1 MKYIALLAII
11 ACTTTSCVQMNSAGV
26 IRNIGQEYDAAL
38 VKKPS
43 PTHLL
48 QCKEEDK
55 PVWKACEADGKVY
68 IEARMTRIRELEPWF
83 NDAAFSQLPHK
94 NFERITLPGEVC
106 YYCDKSIRT
115 EKPAGAVDT
124 TVAVSSHSRY
134 LFYTVYPATYS
145 KNTHIYEPLWLQERP
160 NPHRVYTVPLS
171 WLAAVA
177 VDIPGSVVAT
187 VVSLPFEIY
196 SVISAVISD

>member
-1 MKYIALLAII
+1 MKYIALLAI

-26 IRNIGQEYDAAL
+26 IRNIGKEYDAAL

-48 QCKEEDK
+48 QCKEEAK

-68 IEARMTRIRELEPWF
+68 IEARMTRIRESEPWF
-83 NDAAFSQLPHK
+83 KDGAFSQLPHK
-94 NFERITLPGEVC
+94 EFERITLPGEVC

-124 TVAVSSHSRY
+124 TVAVSSQSRY

-145 KNTHIYEPLWLQERP
+145 KNTHIYEPLWMQERP

-171 WLAAVA
+171 WLAAVV

-187 VVSLPFEIY
+187 VVELPFEIY
-196 SVISAVISD
+196 SAIAD

>member
-11 ACTTTSCVQMNSAGV
+11 ACTTTGCVQMNSAGV

-83 NDAAFSQLPHK
+83 KDGAFSQLPHK

-124 TVAVSSHSRY
+124 TVAVSSQSRY

-196 SVISAVISD
+196 SVISDVISD

>member
-38 VKKPS
+38 VEKPAMER
-43 PTHLL
+43 LL
-48 QCKEEDK
+48 QGRSEE

-83 NDAAFSQLPHK
+83 KDGAFSQLPHK

-124 TVAVSSHSRY
+124 TVAVSSQSRY

-196 SVISAVISD
+196 SVISDVISD

>member
-1 MKYIALLAII
+1 MKYFALLAI
-11 ACTTTSCVQMNSAGV
+11 ACTITSCVQMNSAGV
-26 IRNIGQEYDAAL
+26 IRNIGREYDAAL
-38 VKKPS
+38 VKKPF

-68 IEARMTRIRELEPWF
+68 IEARMTRIRESEPWF
-83 NDAAFSQLPHK
+83 KDGAFSQLPHK
-94 NFERITLPGEVC
+94 KFERITLPGEVC

-115 EKPAGAVDT
+115 DKPAGAVDT
-124 TVAVSSHSRY
+124 TVAADSSSTY
-134 LFYTVYPATYS
+134 PFYTVYPATFS
-145 KNTHIYEPLWLQERP
+145 KNTHIYEPLWMQERP

-171 WLAAVA
+171 WLAAVV

-187 VVSLPFEIY
+187 VVELPFEIY
-196 SVISAVISD
+196 SAIAD

>member
-1 MKYIALLAII
+1 MKYFALLAI

-26 IRNIGQEYDAAL
+26 IRNIGKEYDAAL

-83 NDAAFSQLPHK
+83 KDGAFSQLPHK
-94 NFERITLPGEVC
+94 EFERISLPGEVC
-106 YYCDKSIRT
+106 YYSDGNIRT

-124 TVAVSSHSRY
+124 TVAADSSSTY
-134 LFYTVYPATYS
+134 PFYTVYPPTFS
-145 KNTHIYEPLWLQERP
+145 KNTHIYEPLWMQERP

-171 WLAAVA
+171 WLAAVL

-187 VVSLPFEIY
+187 VVELPFEIY
-196 SVISAVISD
+196 SAIAD

>member
-1 MKYIALLAII
+1 MKYFALLAI
-11 ACTTTSCVQMNSAGV
+11 ACATTSCVQMNSAGV
-26 IRNIGQEYDAAL
+26 IRNIGKEYDAAL

-48 QCKEEDK
+48 QCKAEDK

-83 NDAAFSQLPHK
+83 KDGAFCQLPHK
-94 NFERITLPGEVC
+94 EFERITLPGEVC

-124 TVAVSSHSRY
+124 TVAADSSSTY
-134 LFYTVYPATYS
+134 PFYTVYPETFS
-145 KNTHIYEPLWLQERP
+145 KNTHIYEPLWMQERP

-171 WLAAVA
+171 WLAAVV

-187 VVSLPFEIY
+187 VVELPFEIY
-196 SVISAVISD
+196 SAIAD

>member
-38 VKKPS
+38 VEKPS

-94 NFERITLPGEVC
+94 NFESLTLPGEVC
-106 YYCDKSIRT
+106 YYCDKVIRT

-124 TVAVSSHSRY
+124 TVAVSSQSRY

-160 NPHRVYTVPLS
+160 NPHLVYTVPLS

>member
-1 MKYIALLAII
+1 MKYIALLAI

-26 IRNIGQEYDAAL
+26 IRNIGKEYDAAL
-38 VKKPS
+38 VKKTS
-43 PTHLL
+43 PERLL

-83 NDAAFSQLPHK
+83 KDGAFSQLPHK
-94 NFERITLPGEVC
+94 EFERITLPGEIC
-106 YYCDKSIRT
+106 YYCDKNIRT
-115 EKPAGAVDT
+115 DKPAGAVDT
-124 TVAVSSHSRY
+124 TVAADSSSTY
-134 LFYTVYPATYS
+134 PFYTVYPATFS
-145 KNTHIYEPLWLQERP
+145 KNTHIYEPLWMQERP

-171 WLAAVA
+171 WLAAVV

-187 VVSLPFEIY
+187 VVELPFEIY
-196 SVISAVISD
+196 SAIAD

>member
-1 MKYIALLAII
+1 MKYFALLAI
-11 ACTTTSCVQMNSAGV
+11 ACTITSCVQMNSAGV
-26 IRNIGQEYDAAL
+26 IRNIGREYDAAL
-38 VKKPS
+38 VKKTS
-43 PTHLL
+43 PERLL

-68 IEARMTRIRELEPWF
+68 IEARMTRIRESEPWF
-83 NDAAFSQLPHK
+83 KDGAFSQLPQK
-94 NFERITLPGEVC
+94 DFERITLPDEVC

-124 TVAVSSHSRY
+124 TVAADSSSTY
-134 LFYTVYPATYS
+134 PFYTVYPATFS
-145 KNTHIYEPLWLQERP
+145 KNTHIYEPLWMQERP

-171 WLAAVA
+171 WLAAVL

-187 VVSLPFEIY
+187 VVELPFEIY
-196 SVISAVISD
+196 SAIAD

>member
-38 VKKPS
+38 VEKPAMAR
-43 PTHLL
+43 LL
-48 QCKEEDK
+48 QGRPEE

-83 NDAAFSQLPHK
+83 IDAAFSQLPHK
-94 NFERITLPGEVC
+94 NFESITLPGEVC
-106 YYCDKSIRT
+106 YYCDKGIRT
-115 EKPAGAVDT
+115 EKPADAVDT
-124 TVAVSSHSRY
+124 TVPVRSHSRY
-134 LFYTVYPATYS
+134 LFYTVYPATYI
-145 KNTHIYEPLWLQERP
+145 KNTHHYEPLWLQECP

-196 SVISAVISD
+196 SVISDVISD

>member
-1 MKYIALLAII
+1 MKYIALLAI

-26 IRNIGQEYDAAL
+26 IRNIGKEYDAAL

-68 IEARMTRIRELEPWF
+68 IEARMTRIRESEPWF
-83 NDAAFSQLPHK
+83 KDGAFSQLPHK
-94 NFERITLPGEVC
+94 DFERITLPGEVC
-106 YYCDKSIRT
+106 YYSDGNIRT

-124 TVAVSSHSRY
+124 TVAADSSSTY
-134 LFYTVYPATYS
+134 PFYTVYPPTFS
-145 KNTHIYEPLWLQERP
+145 KNTHIYEPLWMQERP

-171 WLAAVA
+171 WLAAVL
-177 VDIPGSVVAT
+177 VDIPGSIVAT
-187 VVSLPFEIY
+187 VVELPFEIY
-196 SVISAVISD
+196 SAIAD

>member
-1 MKYIALLAII
+1 MKYIALLAI

-26 IRNIGQEYDAAL
+26 IRNIGKEYDAAL
-38 VKKPS
+38 VKKIS
-43 PTHLL
+43 PERLL

-55 PVWKACEADGKVY
+55 PVWKACETDGKVY

-83 NDAAFSQLPHK
+83 KDGAFSQLPHK
-94 NFERITLPGEVC
+94 EFERITLPGEVC
-106 YYCDKSIRT
+106 YYCDKNIRT

-124 TVAVSSHSRY
+124 TVAADSSSTY
-134 LFYTVYPATYS
+134 PFYTVYPPTFS
-145 KNTHIYEPLWLQERP
+145 KNTHIYEPLWMQERP

-171 WLAAVA
+171 WLAAVV

-187 VVSLPFEIY
+187 VVELPFKIY
-196 SVISAVISD
+196 SAIAD

>member
-1 MKYIALLAII
+1 
-11 ACTTTSCVQMNSAGV
+11 MNSAGV

-38 VKKPS
+38 VEKPAMAS
-43 PTHLL
+43 LL
-48 QCKEEDK
+48 QGRPEE
-55 PVWKACEADGKVY
+55 PVWKACETDGKVY

-83 NDAAFSQLPHK
+83 KDGAFSQLPHK

-124 TVAVSSHSRY
+124 TVAVSSQSRY

>member
-11 ACTTTSCVQMNSAGV
+11 VCTSTSCVQMNSVGV

-38 VKKPS
+38 VEKPS

-48 QCKEEDK
+48 PCMEEDK

-106 YYCDKSIRT
+106 YYCDKGIRT

-124 TVAVSSHSRY
+124 TVAVSSQSRY

>member
-1 MKYIALLAII
+1 MKYFALLAI

-26 IRNIGQEYDAAL
+26 IRNIGKEYDAAL

-83 NDAAFSQLPHK
+83 KDGAFSQLPHK
-94 NFERITLPGEVC
+94 EFERITLPGEVC
-106 YYCDKSIRT
+106 YYCDKNIRT

-124 TVAVSSHSRY
+124 TVAADSSSTY
-134 LFYTVYPATYS
+134 PFYTVCPATFS
-145 KNTHIYEPLWLQERP
+145 KNTHIYEPLWMQERP

-171 WLAAVA
+171 WLAAVV

-187 VVSLPFEIY
+187 VVELPFEIY
-196 SVISAVISD
+196 SAIAD

>member
-1 MKYIALLAII
+1 MKYIALLAI

-26 IRNIGQEYDAAL
+26 IRNIGKEYDAAL
-38 VKKPS
+38 VKKPAMAR
-43 PTHLL
+43 LL
-48 QCKEEDK
+48 QGRPEES
-55 PVWKACEADGKVY
+55 VWKACEADGKVY
-68 IEARMTRIRELEPWF
+68 IEARMTRIRESEPWF
-83 NDAAFSQLPHK
+83 KDGAFSQLPHK
-94 NFERITLPGEVC
+94 DFERITLPGDVC

-124 TVAVSSHSRY
+124 TVAVSSQSRY

>member
-1 MKYIALLAII
+1 MKYFALLAI
-11 ACTTTSCVQMNSAGV
+11 ACTITSCVQMNSAGV
-26 IRNIGQEYDAAL
+26 IRNIGKEYDAAL

-43 PTHLL
+43 PEHLL

-83 NDAAFSQLPHK
+83 KDGAFSQLPHK
-94 NFERITLPGEVC
+94 DFERITLPGEVC

-115 EKPAGAVDT
+115 EKPAGTVDT
-124 TVAVSSHSRY
+124 TVAADSSSTY
-134 LFYTVYPATYS
+134 PFYTVYPATFS
-145 KNTHIYEPLWLQERP
+145 KNTHIYEPLWMQERP

-171 WLAAVA
+171 WLAAVV

-187 VVSLPFEIY
+187 VVELPFKIY
-196 SVISAVISD
+196 SAIAD

>member
-1 MKYIALLAII
+1 MKYIALLAI
-11 ACTTTSCVQMNSAGV
+11 ACTTTSCVQMNSAGM
-26 IRNIGQEYDAAL
+26 IRNIGKEYDAAL

-68 IEARMTRIRELEPWF
+68 IEARMTRIRESEPWF
-83 NDAAFSQLPHK
+83 KDGAFSQLPHK
-94 NFERITLPGEVC
+94 DFERITLPGEVC
-106 YYCDKSIRT
+106 YYSDGNIRT

-124 TVAVSSHSRY
+124 TVAADSSSTY
-134 LFYTVYPATYS
+134 PFYTVYPPTFS
-145 KNTHIYEPLWLQERP
+145 KNTHIYEPLWMQEHP

-171 WLAAVA
+171 WLAAVV

-187 VVSLPFEIY
+187 VVELPFEIY
-196 SVISAVISD
+196 SAIAD

>member
-1 MKYIALLAII
+1 MKYIALLAI
-11 ACTTTSCVQMNSAGV
+11 ACTTTSCVQMNTAGM
-26 IRNIGQEYDAAL
+26 IRNIGKEYDAAL

-43 PTHLL
+43 PERLL
-48 QCKEEDK
+48 RCKAEDK

-83 NDAAFSQLPHK
+83 KDGAFSQLPHK
-94 NFERITLPGEVC
+94 EFERITLPGEVC

-115 EKPAGAVDT
+115 EKPAGSVDT
-124 TVAVSSHSRY
+124 TVAADSSSTY
-134 LFYTVYPATYS
+134 PFYTVYPATFS
-145 KNTHIYEPLWLQERP
+145 KNTHIYEPLWMQERP

-171 WLAAVA
+171 WLAAVV

-187 VVSLPFEIY
+187 VVELPFEIY
-196 SVISAVISD
+196 SAIAD

>member
-1 MKYIALLAII
+1 MKYIALLAI
-11 ACTTTSCVQMNSAGV
+11 ACTTTSCVQMNSAGM
-26 IRNIGQEYDAAL
+26 IRNIGKEYDAAL

-68 IEARMTRIRELEPWF
+68 IEARMTRIRESEPWF
-83 NDAAFSQLPHK
+83 KDGAFSQLPHK
-94 NFERITLPGEVC
+94 DFERITLPGEVC

-124 TVAVSSHSRY
+124 TVAADSSSTY
-134 LFYTVYPATYS
+134 PFYTVYPPTFS
-145 KNTHIYEPLWLQERP
+145 KNTHIYEPLWMQERP

-171 WLAAVA
+171 WLAAVV

-187 VVSLPFEIY
+187 VVELPFEIY
-196 SVISAVISD
+196 SAIAD

>member
-1 MKYIALLAII
+1 MKYIALLAI
-11 ACTTTSCVQMNSAGV
+11 ACTTTSCVQMNSAGM
-26 IRNIGQEYDAAL
+26 IRNIGKEYDAAL

-68 IEARMTRIRELEPWF
+68 IEARMTRIRESEPWF
-83 NDAAFSQLPHK
+83 KDGAFSQLPHK
-94 NFERITLPGEVC
+94 DFERITLPGEVC

-124 TVAVSSHSRY
+124 TVAADSSSTY
-134 LFYTVYPATYS
+134 PFYTVYPATFS
-145 KNTHIYEPLWLQERP
+145 KNTHIYEPLWMQERP

-171 WLAAVA
+171 WLAAVV

-187 VVSLPFEIY
+187 VVELPFEIY
-196 SVISAVISD
+196 SAIAD

>member
-1 MKYIALLAII
+1 MKYIALLAI

-26 IRNIGQEYDAAL
+26 IRNIGKEYDAAL

-68 IEARMTRIRELEPWF
+68 IEARMTRIRESEPWF
-83 NDAAFSQLPHK
+83 KDGAFSQLPHK
-94 NFERITLPGEVC
+94 EFERITLPGEIC
-106 YYCDKSIRT
+106 YYCDKNIRT
-115 EKPAGAVDT
+115 DKPAGAVDT
-124 TVAVSSHSRY
+124 TVAADSSSTY
-134 LFYTVYPATYS
+134 PFYTVYPATFS
-145 KNTHIYEPLWLQERP
+145 KNTHIYEPLWMQERP

-171 WLAAVA
+171 WLAAVV

-187 VVSLPFEIY
+187 VVELPFEIY
-196 SVISAVISD
+196 SAIAD

>member
-1 MKYIALLAII
+1 MKYIALLAI

-26 IRNIGQEYDAAL
+26 IRNIGKEYDAAL
-38 VKKPS
+38 VKKTS
-43 PTHLL
+43 PERLL

-68 IEARMTRIRELEPWF
+68 IEARMTRIRELQPWF
-83 NDAAFSQLPHK
+83 KDGAFSQLPHK
-94 NFERITLPGEVC
+94 EFERITLPGEVC

-124 TVAVSSHSRY
+124 TVAADSSSTY
-134 LFYTVYPATYS
+134 PFYTVYPPTFS
-145 KNTHIYEPLWLQERP
+145 KNTHIYEPLWMQERP
-160 NPHRVYTVPLS
+160 NSHRVYTVPLS
-171 WLAAVA
+171 WLAAVV

-187 VVSLPFEIY
+187 VVELPFEIY
-196 SVISAVISD
+196 SAIAD

>member
-1 MKYIALLAII
+1 MKYIALLAI

-26 IRNIGQEYDAAL
+26 IRNIGKEYDAAL

-55 PVWKACEADGKVY
+55 PVWKACEADGNVY

-83 NDAAFSQLPHK
+83 KDGAFSQLPHK
-94 NFERITLPGEVC
+94 EFERITLPGEVC
-106 YYCDKSIRT
+106 YYCDKNIRT

-124 TVAVSSHSRY
+124 TVAADSSSTY
-134 LFYTVYPATYS
+134 PFYTVYPPTFS
-145 KNTHIYEPLWLQERP
+145 KNTHIYEPLWMQERP

-171 WLAAVA
+171 WLAAVV

-187 VVSLPFEIY
+187 VVELPFEIY
-196 SVISAVISD
+196 SAIAD

>member
-1 MKYIALLAII
+1 MKYIALLAI

-26 IRNIGQEYDAAL
+26 IRNIGKEYDAAL

-68 IEARMTRIRELEPWF
+68 IEARMTRIRESEPWF
-83 NDAAFSQLPHK
+83 KDGAFSQLPHK
-94 NFERITLPGEVC
+94 DFERITLPGEVC
-106 YYCDKSIRT
+106 YYSDGNIRT

-124 TVAVSSHSRY
+124 TVAADSSSTY
-134 LFYTVYPATYS
+134 PFYTVYPPTFS
-145 KNTHIYEPLWLQERP
+145 KNTLIYEPLWMQERP

-171 WLAAVA
+171 WIAAVV

-187 VVSLPFEIY
+187 VVELPDEIY
-196 SVISAVISD
+196 SDIAD